1 MIFQIDR
8 TTRRV
13 IVQKFE
19 LWFPML
25 RFTAEGQ
32 SLVDENFLKPSRWTY
47 QKETLYLSSSK
58 RDASAAWLVTPGV
71 RNPKHVFVFFQQT
84 RKQNALA

>member
-1 MIFQIDR
+1 MIFQNGR
-8 TTRRV
+8 TARRI
-13 IVQKFE
+13 IVRKFE

-32 SLVDENFLKPSRWTY
+32 TLFNENFLKPSRWTY

-58 RDASAAWLVTPGV
+58 RDVSADWLITPGA